1 LGSCVILYPCSLI
14 KSKKKERYRTNTL
27 LIYPNDAL
35 AMENAS
41 VERHQKRI
49 KETDIKELKIVI
61 HKHLPETR
69 RTKKD

>member
-1 LGSCVILYPCSLI
+1 
-14 KSKKKERYRTNTL
+14 L

-49 KETDIKELKIVI
+49 KETDIKDLK
-61 HKHLPETR
+61 
-69 RTKKD
+69 

>member
-1 LGSCVILYPCSLI
+1 
-14 KSKKKERYRTNTL
+14 L

-35 AMENAS
+35 AMENSS

-69 RTKKD
+69 RTQKRLEEGQHELNITQLT

>member
-1 LGSCVILYPCSLI
+1 
-14 KSKKKERYRTNTL
+14 L